1 LARRRVTVVFV
12 SHRSSMIRMADRLL
26 VLRNGSVEAF
36 GPREAVLERLAAE
49 AKEARRPQAGPV
61 AISDAVDG

>member
-1 LARRRVTVVFV
+1 
-12 SHRSSMIRMADRLL
+12 MIRMADRLL
-26 VLRNGSVEAF
+26 VLRHGSVEAF